1 MRINTNVS
9 SLTAIEASTNN
20 EKLSASS
27 LEKLS
32 TGLRINKASDDAS
45 GMAIADK
52 LRTQASTISQ
62 GINNANSAN
71 TMIQIADK
79 AMGEQS
85 NILDIVHSKLLQ
97 ASTSTTSD
105 DGRQAIAKD
114 INALLTQLDNI
125 ATSTNYNGVT
135 LLQESDTSQGAAV
148 ALTFQ
153 VGDKDTDVIKTA
165 GSIQSNTAGLAKSAP
180 TDNLR
185 DLKNDTGGDGT
196 GLTQDN
202 ALSYLDVVN
211 LAITDLNTMRSNFG
225 ATQNQIES
233 ATRNMLT
240 SHTNIKAAESII
252 RDVDYS
258 QESANFSKYNIVG
271 QASTYAQSQ
280 ANAIPK
286 NVLQFLQ

>member
-1 MRINTNVS
+1 
-9 SLTAIEASTNN
+9 
-20 EKLSASS
+20 
-27 LEKLS
+27 
-32 TGLRINKASDDAS
+32 
-45 GMAIADK
+45 
-52 LRTQASTISQ
+52 
-62 GINNANSAN
+62 
-71 TMIQIADK
+71 
-79 AMGEQS
+79 
-85 NILDIVHSKLLQ
+85 VHSKLLQ

-135 LLQESDTSQGAAV
+135 LLQRSSDSTEAATS
-148 ALTFQ
+148 LTFQ

-165 GSIQSNTAGLAKSAP
+165 GSIQSNTAGLAQSAP

-252 RDVDYS
+252 RDIDYS
-258 QESANFSKYNIVG
+258 QESANFSKYNIIG